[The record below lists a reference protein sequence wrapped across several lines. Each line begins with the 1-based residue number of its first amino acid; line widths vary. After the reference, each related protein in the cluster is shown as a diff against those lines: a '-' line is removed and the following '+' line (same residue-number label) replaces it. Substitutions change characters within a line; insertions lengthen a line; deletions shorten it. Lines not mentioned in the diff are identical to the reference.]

1 MIKTEELILQSDGI
15 FEVKNITETVK
26 EFVKSTGVI
35 EGKVVIFYR
44 HTTGGVIIGEHEAG
58 IIADLHDM
66 FERTIPTQYEY
77 LHHVRGVD
85 FNGHAH
91 IRSALL
97 TISVEVPISDSELL
111 LGTYQEILVIDMQ
124 IDQNPRNVIIQVWGE

>member
-1 MIKTEELILQSDGI
+1 MIITKELTLQSNGI
-15 FEVKNITETVK
+15 LEVMNITEDVR

-35 EGKVVIFYR
+35 EGKVNVFYR

-58 IIADLHDM
+58 IVADLNDM
-66 FERTIPTQYEY
+66 FERIIPTRNEY
-77 LHHVRGVD
+77 LHHIRAVD

-97 TISVEVPISDSELL
+97 TISVEVPISGSDLL
-111 LGTYQEILVIDMQ
+111 LGTYQEILAIDMQ
-124 IDQNPRNVIIQVWGE
+124 IDKNPRYVILQVWGE